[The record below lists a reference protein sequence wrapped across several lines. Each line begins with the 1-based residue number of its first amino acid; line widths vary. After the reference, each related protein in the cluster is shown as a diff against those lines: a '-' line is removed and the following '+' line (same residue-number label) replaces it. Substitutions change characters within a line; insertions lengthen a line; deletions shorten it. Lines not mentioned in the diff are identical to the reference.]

1 MDLHS
6 KTRQNKTVDI
16 QVSQQRKYKN
26 SSQKKLPTCCMKLMK
41 GIIQKLRNAKLLEIN
56 IL

>member
-26 SSQKKLPTCCMKLMK
+26 SSQKKLPTCYMKLMK